1 MKERGADVFGQV
13 RNDITGKMELI
24 SLATL
29 LWDLFKT
36 LIYGVLDQF
45 KTIGKEVLEE
55 IKETM
60 QTTVEKFLEEAL
72 QLDSVYLKNERK
84 AEKLRALV

>member
-29 LWDLFKT
+29 LWELFKK

-45 KTIGKEVLEE
+45 ETLGKEVVTE
-55 IKETM
+55 IKEKI
-60 QTTVEKFLEEAL
+60 QTTIENFLEKAL
-72 QLDSVYLKNERK
+72 QLDSEYLKNERK